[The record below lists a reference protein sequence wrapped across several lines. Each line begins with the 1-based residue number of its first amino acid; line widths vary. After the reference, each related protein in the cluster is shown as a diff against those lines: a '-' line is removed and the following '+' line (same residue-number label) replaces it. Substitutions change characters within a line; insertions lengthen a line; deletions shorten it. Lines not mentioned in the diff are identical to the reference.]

1 MSKYQAYPEYK
12 DSGIEWVGDIPNE
25 WYVKPTFSLFDSAVT
40 KNIDGLETN
49 VLSLSYGKIIKRDV
63 EKNFGLL
70 PESFNTYQIVDFG
83 DIILRLTDLQNDKR
97 SLRVGLAQERGII
110 TSAYL
115 KLATKNE
122 LDAKFAYRLLHS
134 YDTTKVFYGMGGGLR
149 QSMKFEDFRRLPI
162 LVPPIKEQTQIAAFL
177 DHETAKIDTL
187 IEKQQQLIE
196 LLKEKRQ
203 AVISHAV
210 TKGLNPDAPIK
221 DSGVEWLGEVPEHWV
236 VSKFSFLKKVL
247 TDYTANGSFAD
258 LKANVQYLDEPSF
271 ARLVRLT
278 DLRKDL
284 QNDNGVWV
292 DEKSYKYLKK
302 SALFGGEF
310 LLANVG
316 AYAGLFYQ
324 MPFEKGPASL
334 APNMFMAKFDDSK
347 VSRKFMAY
355 VGQSSPVASQLKL
368 SATASSAQ
376 PKLNKDDF
384 KSVSFCYP
392 VLPEQNRIVEY
403 LDQEVRKIEQLLT
416 KQEKTIALMQE
427 RRTALISAAV
437 TGKIDVRGFTL
448 PSQENDIAQE
458 YTAAYEPDLEPA
470 L

>member
-1 MSKYQAYPEYK
+1 MKEQLNLFGRGTTFLELSTDDLGNFP
-12 DSGIEWVGDIPNE
+12 IP
-25 WYVKPTFSLFDSAVT
+25 L
-40 KNIDGLETN
+40 
-49 VLSLSYGKIIKRDV
+49 
-63 EKNFGLL
+63 
-70 PESFNTYQIVDFG
+70 
-83 DIILRLTDLQNDKR
+83 
-97 SLRVGLAQERGII
+97 LAQAE
-110 TSAYL
+110 SE
-115 KLATKNE
+115 N
-122 LDAKFAYRLLHS
+122 
-134 YDTTKVFYGMGGGLR
+134 
-149 QSMKFEDFRRLPI
+149 
-162 LVPPIKEQTQIAAFL
+162 IANFL

-187 IEKQQQLIE
+187 IEKQQQLIK

-210 TKGLNPDAPIK
+210 TKGLNPQAPMK

-236 VSKFSFLKKVL
+236 VSKFAFLKKVL

-347 VSRKFMAY
+347 VSREFMAY
-355 VGQSSPVASQLKL
+355 VGQSSPVASQLRL

-392 VLPEQNRIVEY
+392 TLREQNEIVEH
-403 LDQEVRKIEQLLT
+403 LNQEVRKIEQLLT
-416 KQEKTIALMQE
+416 KQERAIALMQE

-437 TGKIDVRGFTL
+437 TGKIDVRNWQAPT
-448 PSQENDIAQE
+448 PE
-458 YTAAYEPDLEPA
+458 YQAMEQTA
-470 L
+470 

>member
-12 DSGIEWVGDIPNE
+12 DSEVEWLGNLPNSWYESSLKYLLSSVIAGGTPDSSNEIYWTESGNGTPWVSIADITKNTLITSTNKDVTNLGMLAKNLKLLPKGTILYSIFASLGKIAVANKPLVTNQAILGLTPNKKVNNNFLCFWLSQLE
-25 WYVKPTFSLFDSAVT
+25 SHLSLFSTSNTQDNLNAEKVG
-40 KNIDGLETN
+40 NLP
-49 VLSLSYGKIIKRDV
+49 VFVPSL
-63 EKNFGLL
+63 N
-70 PESFNTYQIVDFG
+70 
-83 DIILRLTDLQNDKR
+83 
-97 SLRVGLAQERGII
+97 
-110 TSAYL
+110 
-115 KLATKNE
+115 
-122 LDAKFAYRLLHS
+122 
-134 YDTTKVFYGMGGGLR
+134 
-149 QSMKFEDFRRLPI
+149 
-162 LVPPIKEQTQIAAFL
+162 EQTQIAAFL

-221 DSGVEWLGEVPEHWV
+221 DSRVEWLGEVPEHWV

-368 SATASSAQ
+368 SY
-376 PKLNKDDF
+376 
-384 KSVSFCYP
+384 SFFCTT
-392 VLPEQNRIVEY
+392 
-403 LDQEVRKIEQLLT
+403 KIE
-416 KQEKTIALMQE
+416 
-427 RRTALISAAV
+427 
-437 TGKIDVRGFTL
+437 
-448 PSQENDIAQE
+448 
-458 YTAAYEPDLEPA
+458 
-470 L
+470 

>member
-1 MSKYQAYPEYK
+1 MTALSETKKYQAYPEYK
-12 DSGIEWVGDIPNE
+12 DSGVEWVGNLPVAWDLSKLKHMFSIINGSTPKSGISTYWDGNITWVTPADLSKLPNFQIGASVRTITE
-25 WYVKPTFSLFDSAVT
+25 DGLNSCGTTIVPSGSLVLSSRAPIGSLAVT
-40 KNIDGLETN
+40 SVPLCTNQGCKSLVVRESVCVKYVYYYLSVMKEQLNLFGRGTTFLE
-49 VLSLSYGKIIKRDV
+49 LSTDDLG
-63 EKNFGLL
+63 NFPIPL
-70 PESFNTYQIVDFG
+70 
-83 DIILRLTDLQNDKR
+83 
-97 SLRVGLAQERGII
+97 LAQAE
-110 TSAYL
+110 SE
-115 KLATKNE
+115 N
-122 LDAKFAYRLLHS
+122 
-134 YDTTKVFYGMGGGLR
+134 
-149 QSMKFEDFRRLPI
+149 
-162 LVPPIKEQTQIAAFL
+162 IANFL

-187 IEKQQQLIE
+187 IEKQQQLIK

-210 TKGLNPDAPIK
+210 TKGLNPQAPMK

-236 VSKFSFLKKVL
+236 VSKFAFLKKVL

-347 VSRKFMAY
+347 VSREFMAY
-355 VGQSSPVASQLKL
+355 VGQSSPVASQLRL

-392 VLPEQNRIVEY
+392 TLREQNEIVEH
-403 LDQEVRKIEQLLT
+403 LNQEVRKIEQLLT
-416 KQEKTIALMQE
+416 KQERAIALMQE

-437 TGKIDVRGFTL
+437 TGKIDVRNWQAPT
-448 PSQENDIAQE
+448 PE
-458 YTAAYEPDLEPA
+458 YQAMKQTA
-470 L
+470 

>member
-210 TKGLNPDAPIK
+210 TKGLNPDAPMK

-236 VSKFSFLKKVL
+236 VSKIK
-247 TDYTANGSFAD
+247 NFATI
-258 LKANVQYLDEPSF
+258 ESGHTPSKTKEEYWINCTIPWVS
-271 ARLVRLT
+271 L
-278 DLRKDL
+278 
-284 QNDNGVWV
+284 ND
-292 DEKSYKYLKK
+292 S
-302 SALFGGEF
+302 
-310 LLANVG
+310 
-316 AYAGLFYQ
+316 Q
-324 MPFEKGPASL
+324 
-334 APNMFMAKFDDSK
+334 
-347 VSRKFMAY
+347 
-355 VGQSSPVASQLKL
+355 QLKVVDYIDETKYNISELGMANSSAHLLPEKAVVFTRDASIGL
-368 SATASSAQ
+368 SAITTKPMA
-376 PKLNKDDF
+376 
-384 KSVSFCYP
+384 VSQHLIAWICNEYCLIP
-392 VLPEQNRIVEY
+392 EY
-403 LDQEVRKIEQLLT
+403 LLLVFYAMESEFDRYT
-416 KQEKTIALMQE
+416 SGATLKTIGMDNVRSLTAAFPPICEQKEIINWAFENIQKIKTSIDGSEKVIALLKE

-437 TGKIDVRGFTL
+437 TGKIDVRNWAAPTT
-448 PSQENDIAQE
+448 SSDATEVQQEVSV
-458 YTAAYEPDLEPA
+458 
-470 L
+470 